1 MKEILAENELYKDVV
16 TQITQRLALRDAVEN
31 ANRQLQQSQGGARSE
46 HQSEAGTIITTI
58 SRAERMID
66 TFDKIDVG
74 PQVGPISSHYSRGS
88 QRSDLVSQK
97 RSVQE

>member
-74 PQVGPISSHYSRGS
+74 PQVGPISSHYSRSS

>member
-16 TQITQRLALRDAVEN
+16 HQITQRLALREAVEN
-31 ANRQLQQSQGGARSE
+31 ANRQLQQSQEGRKVE
-46 HQSEAGTIITTI
+46 DPSEAGTVITTL
-58 SRAERMID
+58 SKAERMID

-74 PQVGPISSHYSRGS
+74 PQNGPIASQYSRGS